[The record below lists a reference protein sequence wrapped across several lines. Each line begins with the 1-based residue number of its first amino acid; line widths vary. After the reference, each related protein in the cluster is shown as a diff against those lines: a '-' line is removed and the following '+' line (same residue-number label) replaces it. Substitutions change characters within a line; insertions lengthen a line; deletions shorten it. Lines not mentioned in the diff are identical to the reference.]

1 MMTFATAEYAA
12 YYPELEAYPGH
23 VAFPQ
28 PFTFGDYKKWFRLAL
43 PSNRNLAQLPDPF
56 ELLMQQYKAAFA
68 IVAEWEIENCT
79 RQEADP
85 NANSEDALS
94 MALVSFLADAA
105 DDLIGPRIVV
115 ETLPALEAR
124 RAAAPPHPSAT
135 FTTDEFIDLL
145 PPLAEY
151 AGSSITFAASLTAGL
166 YRSWT
171 KEVAIHPK
179 SDPRDIRNSPLAR
192 QYRGALPLIDKW
204 DVAGVERGLL
214 TGQGDRVPL
223 VIVSWLVECVDIYLG
238 ARLNQKKLRRM
249 SATGS

>member
-1 MMTFATAEYAA
+1 MRFSTADYAA
-12 YYPELEAYPGH
+12 YYPELAAYPGH
-23 VAFPQ
+23 VDFPQ

-43 PSNRNLAQLPDPF
+43 PSNRNLTQLPDPF
-56 ELLMQQYKAAFA
+56 DLFMLQYKAAFA
-68 IVAEWEIENCT
+68 LVTEWEIENC
-79 RQEADP
+79 QQGEADP
-85 NANSEDALS
+85 DKASEDGLS

-105 DDLIGPRIVV
+105 DDLIGPQIVV

-124 RAAAPPHPSAT
+124 RAAAPPHPSPT
-135 FTTDEFIDLL
+135 FTTDEFVGLL

-151 AGSSITFAASLTAGL
+151 AGSSVTFASSLTAGL
-166 YRSWT
+166 YRSWNNGI
-171 KEVAIHPK
+171 AIPHK

-192 QYRGALPLIDKW
+192 QYRGAPPLIDKW
-204 DVAGVERGLL
+204 EVTGVERGLL